1 MKVILL
7 TDVKGTGKKGDVLEV
22 SDGYG
27 RNFLLPKKLAAEATN
42 ALVQQAN
49 QRREADAYHAAAQLE
64 EAKKLAA
71 ALDGKTI
78 TIQAKAGA
86 SGKLFG
92 AITAKEISKALA
104 DQLGQ
109 DIDRRRIK
117 AADIKTHGDFSA
129 EIRVYPNITATIQ
142 VKVVE

>member
-1 MKVILL
+1 MRNLLAFDLGASNGRAIL
-7 TDVKGTGKKGDVLEV
+7 GQ
-22 SDGYG
+22 
-27 RNFLLPKKLAAEATN
+27 F
-42 ALVQQAN
+42 
-49 QRREADAYHAAAQLE
+49 
-64 EAKKLAA
+64 
-71 ALDGKTI
+71 DGKTI

-129 EIRVYPNITATIQ
+129 EIRVYPNITAMIQ